1 MEDTRASASEAK
13 TEALL
18 LKIEHAENYSPVSAP
33 LSESDNEFGD
43 YQSSPPSSLQRS
55 AKKRGISAPIAIP
68 PSGGTESEIS
78 TVSKGLL
85 KELKTKLKINEETIA
100 NLKHQNATLQQKV
113 VANSSRYGQIEV
125 GLVYHPVAA
134 KLEIHCFNAS
144 GIQGSCHTIRKV
156 QFLSKNSILT
166 KTQHFHEF
174 FNQIFLD
181 NFSREIKVVNS

>member
-18 LKIEHAENYSPVSAP
+18 LKIEHAENYSP

-55 AKKRGISAPIAIP
+55 AKRRGISAPIAIP
-68 PSGGTESEIS
+68 PPGGTESEIS

-144 GIQGSCHTIRKV
+144 GIQGTCINNVHIV
-156 QFLSKNSILT
+156 
-166 KTQHFHEF
+166 
-174 FNQIFLD
+174 
-181 NFSREIKVVNS
+181 

>member
-144 GIQGSCHTIRKV
+144 GIQGSCITIRTVK
-156 QFLSKNSILT
+156 FLSKIRRGPKLEGYAFANFGFSSET
-166 KTQHFHEF
+166 DGESHHEM
-174 FNQIFLD
+174 
-181 NFSREIKVVNS
+181 